1 MLIHSATF
9 MPTSSLRSICMIDDG
24 GIKSIYTH
32 ETSFSAAELGKSC
45 SKAKKKKNKNA
56 QWDIPFS

>member
-45 SKAKKKKNKNA
+45 SKAKKKKK
-56 QWDIPFS
+56 